1 MATLEFTRQA
11 LADLDS
17 IWDYTLQE
25 WGDAQAET
33 YTEGLYQTCQQIA
46 DGQTVVRRFPASPKV
61 SGVCRYERHYIFFVQ
76 PKHKTIVIAIL
87 HERMDMIARV
97 KDRL

>member
-1 MATLEFTRQA
+1 MATPEFTRHA

-17 IWDYTLQE
+17 IWDYTLRE
-25 WGDAQAET
+25 WGEAQAET

-46 DGQTVVRRFPASPKV
+46 DGDAIIRPFSASSKV
-61 SGVCRYERHYIFFVQ
+61 SGICRYEHHYIFFVQ
-76 PKHKTIVIAIL
+76 SEHKTVVIAVL